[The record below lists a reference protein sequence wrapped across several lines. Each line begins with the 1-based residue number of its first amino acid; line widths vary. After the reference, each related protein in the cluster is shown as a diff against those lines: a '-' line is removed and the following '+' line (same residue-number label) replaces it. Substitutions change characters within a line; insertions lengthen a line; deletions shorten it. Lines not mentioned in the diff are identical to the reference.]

1 MVAVQQSAHPSPAML
16 RLNLRLIDFMD
27 AIPIADAGARLTV
40 HVMAGWEKRVHL
52 PDVPGTG
59 SGPQPR
65 PPPNVVTV
73 IEFDESRAV
82 VLSAEAST
90 DAAGRATLEV
100 DAGAAFATVAALLQ
114 DGRPPDALQ
123 AQCSARAD
131 VHGLALP
138 TAERFAG
145 FDTPDAVRDL
155 VLVADAARVI
165 VGDTAATTTTLW
177 FQLHAAPRAGD
188 RFVCALRARM
198 PGAAARHVGL
208 AFRADRAQT
217 AVTTIAGLAPATRH
231 DIELIVVPAQG
242 RERTIARAS
251 VRTPA
256 ANPRALTLA
265 FGSCHLPG
273 NDQALNRWHSLAAR
287 DDIDLAF
294 LIGDQI
300 YGDGIEKLFP
310 GSSWDERYERR
321 YNQLWTY
328 RPVRRVLRS
337 RPIYMALDDH
347 EIVDDW
353 GTKTIEPAREAA
365 GLRAYRIFQH
375 AHNPGGFSAATF
387 EYGFQRGPASFYVTD
402 SRTAR
407 GKDAQFPVMGRAQFN
422 RLVAWSR
429 SPAVRASDLVF
440 VVVPV
445 PPAILPIAQLE
456 KLAGLLAVPVG
467 AAGGGLAGAVVGGI
481 VGFIVGG
488 PAGAVVGATVGA
500 EIGAFAGAVGTKVY
514 YEHLEDT
521 IDDPDVRDA
530 WSYDKNLPDLVRL
543 LDVLFDLA
551 NDIGADGRP
560 GPRPRGVFILSGDYH
575 FGAIHTV
582 TSRRSGDG
590 HDHRRNPSLVQ
601 ITSSPISKPATDADV
616 MLKLSSLV
624 TSGRGDFKL
633 DSRHY
638 RSRFVGHLEQRNYGR
653 VAFEQVGSTGRRYRI
668 QIYIEGETDALAEMF
683 ELDLDANPVQMRNL
697 LGEVL
702 AARGKLTLLRVH
714 DVGTAFGPPSDRIDG
729 EVVIALDTEPGR
741 AFGFQLRR
749 DANLPARQ
757 RLLALLRDAFANDRP
772 LQIEYLRT
780 GRHNGTLIRA
790 SELPAAA
797 PANV

>member
-1 MVAVQQSAHPSPAML
+1 ML
-16 RLNLRLIDFMD
+16 RLRLRLIDFMD

-40 HVMAGWEKRVHL
+40 HVMAGWKKRVHL
-52 PDVPGTG
+52 PDVPRTG
-59 SGPQPR
+59 GGPRPR
-65 PPPNVVTV
+65 PPPDVVTV
-73 IEFDESRAV
+73 MEFDEQRAV
-82 VLSAEAST
+82 ILTADAVT
-90 DAAGRATLEV
+90 DTLGRALLEV
-100 DAGAAFATVAALLQ
+100 DAGEAFRSVSLLTLN
-114 DGRPPDALQ
+114 DAPPDALQ

-131 VHGLALP
+131 VYGLALP

-145 FDTPDAVRDL
+145 FDTPDAEHDL
-155 VLVADAARVI
+155 LLLADPARVI
-165 VGDTAATTTTLW
+165 VGDTAARQSTLW
-177 FQLHAAPRAGD
+177 FQLHAKPREGD
-188 RFVCALRARM
+188 VFVCSVKARM
-198 PGAAARHVGL
+198 RGAVARRVRLTLRTL
-208 AFRADRAQT
+208 APHA
-217 AVTTIAGLAPATRH
+217 AVTTITRLQPSTLH
-231 DIELIVVPAQG
+231 DVELIVVPPQG
-242 RERTIARAS
+242 SERVIARAA
-251 VRTPA
+251 VRTFA
-256 ANPRALTLA
+256 DNPRSLSLA

-273 NDQALNRWHSLAAR
+273 SEQSLNRWHSLAAR
-287 DDIDLAF
+287 EDIDLAF

-300 YGDGIEKLFP
+300 YGDGIENLFP
-310 GSSWDERYERR
+310 GNSWPERYERR

-347 EIVDDW
+347 EVKDDW
-353 GTKTIEPAREAA
+353 GTIPIEEEGREAA
-365 GLRAYRIFQH
+365 GLAAYKQFQH
-375 AHNPGGFSAATF
+375 AHNPGGAGASVL

-407 GKDAQFPVMGRAQFN
+407 GKESAFPVMGRAQFD

-456 KLAGLLAVPVG
+456 KLAGMLAAPVG

-488 PAGAVVGATVGA
+488 PAGAVVGASVGA

-521 IDDPDVRDA
+521 IEDPDVRDA
-530 WSYDKNLPDLVRL
+530 WTYDKNLSDLVRL

-551 NDIGADGRP
+551 NDIGPDGRP

-575 FGAIHTV
+575 FGAMHLVRST
-582 TSRRSGDG
+582 RSGSG
-590 HDHRRNPSLVQ
+590 HDHRRNPALVQ
-601 ITSSPISKPATDADV
+601 ITSSPISKGAVDASM

-624 TSGRGDFKL
+624 TSGSGEFKL
-633 DSRHY
+633 DSKHY
-638 RSRFVGHLEQRNYGR
+638 RSRFIGHLEQRNYGR
-653 VAFEQVGSTGRRYRI
+653 VVFEQVGSARRYRI
-668 QIYIEGETDALAEMF
+668 QLYVEGETDALAEMF

-714 DVGTAFGPPSDRIDG
+714 DVGTAYGPPSDRIDG

-749 DANLPARQ
+749 DANLAARQ

-772 LQIEYLRT
+772 LLIEYLRT

-790 SELPAAA
+790 SELPATA
-797 PANV
+797 PAF